1 MNASDGKLAFH
12 GLETAHT
19 QVCPRR
25 VRLCPRRVRVSPRR
39 VCVCPRRIRVC
50 QRCIHVCQRYVRVCQ
65 RRICVRQRRVRM
77 WQRRVGVCV
86 CVSKGV
92 PLPEYLRGALQ
103 REPQED
109 VRMHKLCNREP
120 CMQGS
125 LLIRGRPRGIPTGS
139 VGAVRVRAVQKR
151 GSLLN
156 KAHCSP
162 GGSWKKS
169 PQTTSC
175 RPPAGCGEPRMSRI
189 WRRGA
194 EGRGACWPNFSKAAV
209 HVTLLAAQWSAFR
222 RS

>member
-1 MNASDGKLAFH
+1 MAW
-12 GLETAHT
+12 
-19 QVCPRR
+19 
-25 VRLCPRRVRVSPRR
+25 RLRTHRCVQGACACVQGAYACLQGAC
-39 VCVCPRRIRVC
+39 VCVPGAYVC
-50 QRCIHVCQRYVRVCQ
+50 VKGAYMCAKGMCACVKGAYVCVKGACA
-65 RRICVRQRRVRM
+65 CGKGA
-77 WQRRVGVCV
+77 WACV